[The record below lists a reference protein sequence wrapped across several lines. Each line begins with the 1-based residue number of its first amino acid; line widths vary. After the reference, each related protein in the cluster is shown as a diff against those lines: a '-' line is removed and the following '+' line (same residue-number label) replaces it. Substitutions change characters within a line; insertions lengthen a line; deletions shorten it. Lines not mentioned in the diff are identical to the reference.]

1 MFDTAAPRCKT
12 KIHSSATQNL
22 WIRGLRTTSAAI
34 NNLRAVPPRTLQ
46 VSARARPRIISRPR
60 IKEDRHFVTALA
72 RGLDVLACFRS
83 GDSMLGNGELAQRC
97 DLPKSTISRLTRTL
111 AQLDYLQYVEH
122 AGKYRLGGAS
132 LALGSAMLSGMNI
145 RQLARPMM
153 QEVADFAQAVVALGV
168 RVGLGIIYIEV
179 CRNQTV
185 LSLSL
190 DVGSRVPL
198 ATTAIGRAYLAVTD
212 EAERKE
218 ILQQLRSTTDEA
230 SPSRKELESSLEL
243 YRKQGCASS
252 FGEWQPDV
260 NGIAIGF
267 NPGNGRPAMALNCG
281 GPSFSLPRSFLLN
294 EVRPRLASAVRRL
307 HELLG
312 TE

>member
-1 MFDTAAPRCKT
+1 M
-12 KIHSSATQNL
+12 
-22 WIRGLRTTSAAI
+22 
-34 NNLRAVPPRTLQ
+34 
-46 VSARARPRIISRPR
+46 
-60 IKEDRHFVTALA
+60 TALA

-122 AGKYRLGGAS
+122 AGKYRLGGAA
-132 LALGSAMLSGMNI
+132 LALGSAMLSGMSI

-153 QEVADFAQAVVALGV
+153 QEVADFSQAVVALGV

-198 ATTAIGRAYLAVTD
+198 ATTAIGRAYLAVAG
-212 EAERKE
+212 EQERKD
-218 ILQQLRSTTDEA
+218 IMLQLRAAEDSAVNKRELEA
-230 SPSRKELESSLEL
+230 SLEQ

-312 TE
+312 TGLD